1 LEQKSEPDENETRR
15 SLQGCGAFFRMS
27 IPSVAIVHGRVA
39 ASAASDEKD
48 VLVQSDAVRAALES
62 LGYSTIDVPI
72 TLDLEAAAAVLS
84 ANRPLVAFNL
94 AETIEG
100 RGSMIHLAPMLLD
113 SLGIPYTG
121 ATCDAILLTSQKLL
135 AKKILQAAGIDTP
148 PWAAA
153 ADVAG
158 AAPTFPPPWI
168 VKSVWEHASV
178 GLEDGS
184 VAATQAALAREIER
198 RTRSERIEH
207 LFVEAFIE
215 GREFNLALLGG
226 TAGGEPQSLPPAE
239 IQFLGYPEGKPRMV
253 GYRAKWNEGSFE
265 FDNTPRRFDFPRE
278 DEGLVRTLVSI
289 SRECWAAFELRGYA
303 RVDFRVDGA
312 GRPWVL
318 EINTNPC
325 ISPDAGFMA
334 AAGRAGLSI
343 EDVVRRILAEATRGG
358 GRNCRQESIQ

>member
-1 LEQKSEPDENETRR
+1 
-15 SLQGCGAFFRMS
+15 
-27 IPSVAIVHGRVA
+27 
-39 ASAASDEKD
+39 
-48 VLVQSDAVRAALES
+48 
-62 LGYSTIDVPI
+62 
-72 TLDLEAAAAVLS
+72 
-84 ANRPLVAFNL
+84 
-94 AETIEG
+94 
-100 RGSMIHLAPMLLD
+100 
-113 SLGIPYTG
+113 
-121 ATCDAILLTSQKLL
+121 
-135 AKKILQAAGIDTP
+135 
-148 PWAAA
+148 
-153 ADVAG
+153 
-158 AAPTFPPPWI
+158 

-184 VAATQAALAREIER
+184 VAATPAALAGEIER

-226 TAGGEPQSLPPAE
+226 GDGQPQSLPPAE

-253 GYRAKWNEGSFE
+253 GYKAKWDEGSFE
-265 FDNTPRRFDFPRE
+265 YGNTPRTFDFPQG
-278 DEGLVRTLVSI
+278 DEALVRTLVSI
-289 SRECWAAFELRGYA
+289 SRKCWTAFELKGYA
-303 RVDFRVDGA
+303 RVDFRVDDA